1 MNTEKELLLALLIE
15 KYTKNVTP
23 VAIEK
28 PKKVRYVEAKRRTST
43 RHNWTAIEK
52 QMLVKYREEY
62 GYSWQKIAN
71 MMNLKVSQVES
82 MHYFLTHQKSKA
94 AI

>member
-1 MNTEKELLLALLIE
+1 MNAEKELLLALLIE

-28 PKKVRYVEAKRRTST
+28 PKKIRYVQAKRRTQS
-43 RHNWTAIEK
+43 RHNWTDIEK
-52 QMLVKYREEY
+52 QMLLKYRDEY
-62 GYSWQKIAN
+62 GWSWDKLARR
-71 MMNLKVSQVES
+71 MNLKKSQVES
-82 MHYFLTHQKSKA
+82 MHYFLTHKKSKA